1 MGKDPKG
8 QYLYG
13 KVIAAS
19 CFCIQAVGI
28 GTYFSYGVL
37 FNPLI
42 DEFGWSRA
50 SISAA
55 ASMAFLLMGV
65 LGIGVG
71 RLNDR
76 FGPRILMT
84 VSGVFFGLGYF
95 LMSRLEAIWQ
105 LYLFFGII
113 FGIGLS
119 TIDVIALST
128 IARWFIRKR
137 GIVTGIVKV
146 GTGFGQMVIPF
157 LASILII
164 RYGWRNSC
172 VVIGVAVMIIL
183 VAIAQ
188 LLRRDPGQ
196 MGLAPDGDVSGST
209 DGPLSGAEGLSLR
222 EAIRTRQFWTMCA
235 AMLAIVYCLMTVMV
249 HIAPYAREMN
259 VSPTRAAGLLSTIGG
274 VSMAGRFVSGIAID
288 RIGSKRVMIFCFILL
303 IAVFLWLQIA
313 TELWMLYLF
322 AVVYGLAHGGFFT
335 SFSPI
340 VAEFFGIESHGALFG
355 IAMFFGTFGGA
366 LGPFIAGY
374 VFDNTGAYAGAIWIC
389 TGIAILGFALVTL
402 LKPVAAAGNGD
413 ATKPVAAA
421 DTGDAH

>member
-8 QYLYG
+8 KNQYG
-13 KVIAAS
+13 HVIAAT
-19 CFCIQAVGI
+19 CFGIQAVGI

-50 SISAA
+50 SISGA
-55 ASMAFLLMGV
+55 ASVAFLLMGF

-76 FGPRILMT
+76 FGPRALMT
-84 VSGVFFGLGYF
+84 ISSVFFGLGYF

-119 TIDVIALST
+119 TVDVIALTT
-128 IARWFIRKR
+128 IARWFVRKR

-146 GTGFGQMVIPF
+146 GTGAGQMVIPF
-157 LASILII
+157 LVSILII
-164 RYGWRNSC
+164 RYGWRSSC
-172 VVIGVAVMIIL
+172 VIIGVAVLIIL

-196 MGLAPDGDVSGST
+196 MGLAPDGNVSGST
-209 DGPLSGAEGLSLR
+209 GSPDSDTEGLSLR

-235 AMLAIVYCLMTVMV
+235 AMLAIVFCLMTIMV
-249 HIAPYAREMN
+249 HIAPYAQELN
-259 VSPTRAAGLLSTIGG
+259 ISPTRAASVLSTIGG
-274 VSMAGRFVSGIAID
+274 VSMAGRFVSGFTID
-288 RIGSKRVMIFCFILL
+288 RIGSKRVMIFSFILL
-303 IAVFLWLQIA
+303 IAVLLWLQIA

-322 AVVYGLAHGGFFT
+322 AAVYGVAHGGFFT

-340 VAEFFGIESHGALFG
+340 VAEFFGIKSHGALFG
-355 IAMFFGTFGGA
+355 VTMFSGMFGGA
-366 LGPFIAGY
+366 LGPVMAGY
-374 VFDNTGAYAGAIWIC
+374 VFDVTGGYGGAIWIC
-389 TGIAILGFALVTL
+389 TVIAILGFVLVAL
-402 LKPVAAAGNGD
+402 LKPALKGAMANG
-413 ATKPVAAA
+413 
-421 DTGDAH
+421 

>member
-8 QYLYG
+8 KYRYG
-13 KVIAAS
+13 HVIAAT
-19 CFCIQAVGI
+19 CFGIQAVGI
-28 GTYFSYGVL
+28 GTYFSYGIL

-50 SISAA
+50 SIAGA
-55 ASMAFLLMGV
+55 ASLAFLLMGF

-76 FGPRILMT
+76 FGPRVLMT

-119 TIDVIALST
+119 TVDVIALTT
-128 IARWFIRKR
+128 IARWFVKKR

-146 GTGFGQMVIPF
+146 GTGAGQMVIPF
-157 LASILII
+157 VVSILIL
-164 RYGWRNSC
+164 RYGWRSSC
-172 VVIGVAVMIIL
+172 VIVGVAVLIML

-188 LLRRDPGQ
+188 LLRRDPSQ
-196 MGLAPDGDVSGST
+196 MGLAPDGDSSGST
-209 DGPLSGAEGLSLR
+209 GSLVSDTEGLSLR

-259 VSPTRAAGLLSTIGG
+259 VSPTRAAGVLSTIGG
-274 VSMAGRFVSGIAID
+274 VSMAGRFISGIAID
-288 RIGSKRVMIFCFILL
+288 RAGSKKVIIFCFILL
-303 IAVFLWLQIA
+303 IAVLLWLQIA

-340 VAEFFGIESHGALFG
+340 VAEFFGIKSHGTLFG
-355 IAMFFGTFGGA
+355 ITMFFGAFGGA
-366 LGPFIAGY
+366 LGPFMAGY
-374 VFDNTGAYAGAIWIC
+374 VFDVTGAYAGAIWIC
-389 TGIAILGFALVTL
+389 TVIAILGFVLVAL
-402 LKPVAAAGNGD
+402 LKPAAAAGNGD
-413 ATKPVAAA
+413 A
-421 DTGDAH
+421 H

>member
-1 MGKDPKG
+1 VGKDPRGK
-8 QYLYG
+8 YLYG
-13 KVIAAS
+13 HVIAAS

-28 GTYFSYGVL
+28 GTYLSYGVL

-50 SISAA
+50 SISGA
-55 ASMAFLLMGV
+55 ASMAFLLMGF

-76 FGPRILMT
+76 IGPRILMT

-95 LMSRLEAIWQ
+95 LMSRLEVIWQ

-157 LASILII
+157 SASILII
-164 RYGWRNSC
+164 RYGWRSSC
-172 VVIGVAVMIIL
+172 VTIGVAVLIIL

-196 MGLAPDGDVSGST
+196 MGLAPDGDASGST
-209 DGPLSGAEGLSLR
+209 CGPVSDTEGLSLR
-222 EAIRTRQFWTMCA
+222 EAVRTRQFWTICA
-235 AMLAIVYCLMTVMV
+235 SMLAILFCLLTVMV
-249 HIAPYAREMN
+249 HIVPYAQEMN
-259 VSPTRAAGLLSTIGG
+259 VSPTRAASVLSTIAG
-274 VSMAGRFVSGIAID
+274 VSMAGRFISGLAID
-288 RIGSKRVMIFCFILL
+288 RIGSKSVIIFCFILL
-303 IAVFLWLQIA
+303 IAGLLWLQIT

-322 AVVYGLAHGGFFT
+322 AVVYGVAHGGFFT
-335 SFSPI
+335 AFSPLI
-340 VAEFFGIESHGALFG
+340 AEFFGIKFHGSLFG
-355 IAMFFGTFGGA
+355 VAMFSGNFGGS
-366 LGPFIAGY
+366 LGPIMAGY
-374 VFDNTGAYAGAIWIC
+374 VFDITGAYTGAIWIC
-389 TGIAILGFALVTL
+389 TVTAILGFVLVTL
-402 LKPVAAAGNGD
+402 LKPVAAAGIGD
-413 ATKPVAAA
+413 T
-421 DTGDAH
+421 H

>member
-8 QYLYG
+8 KYLYG
-13 KVIAAS
+13 HVIAAS

-28 GTYFSYGVL
+28 GTYLSYGVL

-50 SISAA
+50 SISGA
-55 ASMAFLLMGV
+55 ASMAFLLMGF

-76 FGPRILMT
+76 IGPRILMT

-95 LMSRLEAIWQ
+95 LMSRLEVIWQ

-157 LASILII
+157 SASILII
-164 RYGWRNSC
+164 RYGWRSSC
-172 VVIGVAVMIIL
+172 VTIGVAVLIIL

-196 MGLAPDGDVSGST
+196 MGLAPDGDASGSAH
-209 DGPLSGAEGLSLR
+209 GPVSDTEGLSLR
-222 EAIRTRQFWTMCA
+222 EAVRTRQFWTICA
-235 AMLAIVYCLMTVMV
+235 SMLAILFCLLTVMV
-249 HIAPYAREMN
+249 HIVPYAQEMN
-259 VSPTRAAGLLSTIGG
+259 VSPTRAASVLSTIAG
-274 VSMAGRFVSGIAID
+274 VSMAGRFVSGLAID
-288 RIGSKRVMIFCFILL
+288 RIGSKSVIIFCFILL
-303 IAVFLWLQIA
+303 IAGLLWLQIT

-322 AVVYGLAHGGFFT
+322 AVVYGVAHGGFFT
-335 SFSPI
+335 AFSPLI
-340 VAEFFGIESHGALFG
+340 AEFFGIKFHGSLFG
-355 IAMFFGTFGGA
+355 VAMFSGNFGGS
-366 LGPFIAGY
+366 LGPIMAGY
-374 VFDNTGAYAGAIWIC
+374 VFDITGAYTGAIWIC
-389 TGIAILGFALVTL
+389 TVTAILGFVLVTL
-402 LKPVAAAGNGD
+402 LKPVAAAGIGD
-413 ATKPVAAA
+413 T
-421 DTGDAH
+421 H